1 MLSQLSVRHGGAIWR
16 QREGWWPTITTDH
29 RPRRFFLPSPLG
41 MDGINH
47 QLGGSYHVHHIKKKK
62 TRSKKRRI
70 VRIHGWLWKYKIL
83 ITTSD
88 FEIQGVWKWG
98 IPENMIDHRVHHAGD
113 LQPDQIWVVPHK
125 LIGKSPCS
133 EVEWKICSW
142 NFQEFHGESQM
153 CPVIVSLKSS
163 HWASDPSGCFLSH
176 SLCLNGWPGTPSQLL
191 IWAVQ
196 FTLCHPFLLRMGFLM
211 SNKALGITA

>member
-1 MLSQLSVRHGGAIWR
+1 MVS
-16 QREGWWPTITTDH
+16 TIKWEVPIMFTTLK
-29 RPRRFFLPSPLG
+29 RKNTF
-41 MDGINH
+41 
-47 QLGGSYHVHHIKKKK
+47 
-62 TRSKKRRI
+62 KKRWI

-98 IPENMIDHRVHHAGD
+98 NMIM
-113 LQPDQIWVVPHK
+113 QPDQIWVVPHN

-176 SLCLNGWPGTPSQLL
+176 SLCKWMTRHSFPTTDLSSP
-191 IWAVQ
+191 I
-196 FTLCHPFLLRMGFLM
+196 HPLSSLSVENGFLM